1 MRRQSKWKGMK
12 NSNGLV
18 YVGIDVHEKESQLAV
33 LEKEDSLLLEERIPT
48 KDLGKFLSSLPG
60 EKRVAIDGMLL
71 WLRPDTHGRSS
82 LKCRVSFLHII
93 VHHAMT

>member
-33 LEKEDSLLLEERIPT
+33 LEKEGSLLLEERIPT

-60 EKRVAIDGMLL
+60 EKRVAIESAA
-71 WLRPDTHGRSS
+71 SS
-82 LKCRVSFLHII
+82 IQFTRCCPPSRIAQSP
-93 VHHAMT
+93 

>member
-1 MRRQSKWKGMK
+1 MK

-33 LEKEDSLLLEERIPT
+33 LEKEGSLLLEERIPT

-60 EKRVAIDGMLL
+60 EKRVAIESVGFIHPSIQFT
-71 WLRPDTHGRSS
+71 RRCPPSRIAQSP
-82 LKCRVSFLHII
+82 
-93 VHHAMT
+93 